1 MRQPIFDTKKIRHIG
16 ILDFTLFPVN
26 PSFYAKYEVRDTK
39 TGYLYSDKLNIR
51 ILDLTGIE
59 KAEAEKIYNP
69 KLIKWA
75 IVFKA
80 DTMSELEQLAG
91 DEEVFQSMVS
101 HLKILTEDEKIRQQC
116 AAREDYERRMIGE
129 YKRNP

>member
-1 MRQPIFDTKKIRHIG
+1 M
-16 ILDFTLFPVN
+16 
-26 PSFYAKYEVRDTK
+26 
-39 TGYLYSDKLNIR
+39 
-51 ILDLTGIE
+51 TGIE